1 MFINQ
6 SVRLIAVSQPIPDTL
21 PPELSTPEGL
31 MAYCARVSS
40 SNQDNPDY
48 LKLLTYCMDNGHV
61 SVFEQA
67 DMTVEIVTTRAIAAQ
82 LLRHRS
88 FTFQEFSTRYSIVA
102 EFILP
107 GIRRQDTKNRQNS
120 INDFDIETQDMVVSN
135 MLSLCNSAL
144 SVYNGMIKEGVAKE
158 VARMILPL
166 CTATKLYMK
175 GNVRSWI
182 HYLASRTDPA
192 TQLEHREVAEMV
204 KTIFVQQ
211 FPTIGA
217 MLNEQQKNT

>member
-6 SVRLIAVSQPIPDTL
+6 AVRLIAVSQPIPETL

-88 FTFQEFSTRYSIVA
+88 FTFQEFSQRYAEST
-102 EFILP
+102 EFILSNA
-107 GIRRQDTKNRQNS
+107 RRQDTKNRQNS
-120 INDFDIETQDMVVSN
+120 IDDIPQTLKDELTFDMRGHCKTSFSLYKD
-135 MLSLCNSAL
+135 MLSQ
-144 SVYNGMIKEGVAKE
+144 GVAKE

-211 FPTIGA
+211 FPTIGR
-217 MLNEQQKNT
+217 MLK

>member
-88 FTFQEFSTRYSIVA
+88 FTFQEFSQRYAEST
-102 EFILP
+102 EFIISAP
-107 GIRRQDTKNRQNS
+107 RRQDTKNRQNS
-120 INDFDIETQDMVVSN
+120 IDDFNEVFKQDYTEAFKQACYDAYD
-135 MLSLCNSAL
+135 LYTTAL
-144 SVYNGMIKEGVAKE
+144 SNHVAKE

-204 KTIFVQQ
+204 KAIFVQQ
-211 FPTIGA
+211 FPTVGA
-217 MLNEQQKNT
+217 LINVE